1 LTLERYSS
9 LEEGIEVYMSDQV
22 GKENQRNIIVRK
34 PKGILNR
41 AQEKRG
47 GISYNTKKG
56 KATVEEIAKK
66 VRSLFTKLTCD
77 KMTKSYSCSSRDKTN
92 SDMFGAR
99 DGDAKIIIDVGGAQL
114 SKYIKYQGSRCSSP
128 LLSIKLLLRITFVQ
142 VFLHL

>member
-1 LTLERYSS
+1 
-9 LEEGIEVYMSDQV
+9 MSNQV
-22 GKENQRNIIVRK
+22 GKENQRDTIVRK
-34 PKGILNR
+34 HKDIWNH
-41 AQEKRG
+41 AQEKWG
-47 GISYNTKKG
+47 EIPYNTKKG
-56 KATVEEIAKK
+56 MATVEEIAKK
-66 VRSLFTKLTCD
+66 VKSLFTKLTCD

-128 LLSIKLLLRITFVQ
+128 LPSIKFLLRITSVQ